1 MIILGC
7 LTIAEEHNYFAGYT
21 QFVVLAHSQFLIS
34 FFIWCVCVRFIFRA
48 FLFALSTSS
57 CVGVDVGV
65 GCTGS
70 TTSAMFA
77 LLVLLLC
84 IKQFQHAGHRVLGTG
99 HSGWNHVFAEMHFHA
114 PHISLASH
122 VCTSCMLHAG
132 SSPALPVHRHQSCP
146 LVTGSQFQFHWHS
159 RSQVMAYVS
168 CAVQCTFI

>member
-1 MIILGC
+1 MRLCAFHFSSFSICIVHQQLRWRRCRCGLHWVHYVC
-7 LTIAEEHNYFAGYT
+7 NVCPSGFA
-21 QFVVLAHSQFLIS
+21 VVHQA
-34 FFIWCVCVRFIFRA
+34 VPARRA
-48 FLFALSTSS
+48 QGT
-57 CVGVDVGV
+57 
-65 GCTGS
+65 
-70 TTSAMFA
+70 
-77 LLVLLLC
+77 
-84 IKQFQHAGHRVLGTG
+84 GHRALGTG

-114 PHISLASH
+114 PHISRASP